1 MKTTHSVLAGA
12 FAVLAASPAVAQPGD
27 DFDAVEIVTHS
38 VTENISFLEG
48 RGGNIG
54 VLDGPHGVVLIDTQ
68 FAPLTEKIVAAVHE
82 ITAEPIRLVINTHVH
97 PDHIGGNQNLQE
109 MGYPVI
115 AHDNVR
121 VRMAHGIR
129 GGDPYPQSARPTL
142 TYDDELSLFVNQTVR
157 LVKVPSAHTD
167 GDTFVHFVD
176 ADVLHLGDVYRTTG
190 YPVVDFDNGG
200 TAAGTLEALQI
211 AIDLAGPDTQII
223 PGHGELSSVDDV
235 REFRDM
241 IAVVAERVSNL
252 LDQGMSLEQVLAAAP
267 TADLDERWGGSPER
281 FLTGMYQSI
290 AAAAR

>member
-1 MKTTHSVLAGA
+1 MKTKQSVLLGLC
-12 FAVLAASPAVAQPGD
+12 AVLAATMAAAQQND
-27 DFDAVEIVTHS
+27 DFDAVEIIAHT
-38 VTENISFLEG
+38 VTENISYLEG

-54 VLDGPHGVVLIDTQ
+54 VLAGPQGVVLIDTQ
-68 FAPLTEKIVAAVHE
+68 FAPLTEKILAAVAA
-82 ITAEPIRLVINTHVH
+82 ITTAPIKLVINTHVH
-97 PDHIGGNQNLQE
+97 PDHIGGNLNLQE

-129 GGDPYPQSARPTL
+129 GGDPWPRAARPTM
-142 TYDDELSLFVNQTVR
+142 TFVDELSLFVNQSVR

-167 GDTFVHFVD
+167 GDTFIHFVD
-176 ADVLHLGDVYRTTG
+176 ADVLHLGDVFRTTG

-211 AIDLAGPDTQII
+211 AIDLAGPQTRII
-223 PGHGELSSVDDV
+223 PGHGVLSSVDDV

-241 IAVVAERVSNL
+241 IALVAERVSDL
-252 LDQGMSLEQVLAAAP
+252 IDEGMSLEQVLAAAP
-267 TADLDERWGGSPER
+267 TADLDERWGGAPER

-290 AAAAR
+290 AAAER